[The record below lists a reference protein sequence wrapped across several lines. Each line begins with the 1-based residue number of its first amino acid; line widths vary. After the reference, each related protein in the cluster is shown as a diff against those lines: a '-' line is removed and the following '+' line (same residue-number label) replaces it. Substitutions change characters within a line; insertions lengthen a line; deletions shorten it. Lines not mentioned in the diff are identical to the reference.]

1 MTKIKMKRVLLIL
14 MLPILMVLVSSCD
27 IAEKKTKIEFGLKVG
42 ETYSIQISNLIKSN
56 EELDNIIIKK
66 DERVLAGF
74 SFTPTSISP
83 DGEIHLKGS
92 INFIEV
98 MKEGPLGQIAYNSM
112 VDTSDIPIMAKPY
125 YNILNKEFSLKIL
138 KDGTVNAVY
147 GMDSILVHSMDDFEI
162 EEPQLIAYLEESL
175 ENQFSNEVLF
185 EQFERMFAVFP
196 TKPVGVNDTWNK
208 SVKLSAK
215 TPLLIDNE
223 YRLLERNNG
232 VAIIAVNSRIA
243 SDKDRIK
250 TNPRRF
256 VDQDL
261 VGTQMGKVQIDEIT
275 GWIGR
280 AKFEYKIHS
289 TRNNTPSKQNAGKPL
304 LVLSEI
310 EIKYEPF
317 ASSAFR
323 DIAFTP
329 DAVLKGDGIGMTLTG
344 MGVVFSSLILL
355 YILFSNMRRV
365 INFRFR
371 FGKKENQADSDSA
384 KAKQLEKEEAMTG
397 EINAA
402 IAAALFF
409 LSQEMHDT
417 ENTVLTI
424 KRASKTYSPWSSKLY
439 GIRQNPR

>member
-1 MTKIKMKRVLLIL
+1 MTKLKMKHVLLIL
-14 MLPILMVLVSSCD
+14 MLPILIVLVSSCS
-27 IAEKKTKIEFGLKVG
+27 IAEKKTKIEFGLEVG
-42 ETYSIQISNLIKSN
+42 ETYSIQISNSIKSN
-56 EELDNIIIKK
+56 EELDNTIIKK
-66 DERVLAGF
+66 DEKVLAGF
-74 SFTPTSISP
+74 SFIPTSISP
-83 DGEIHLKGS
+83 EGEIKLKGS

-98 MKEGPLGQIAYNSM
+98 LKEGPLGQIAYNSEL
-112 VDTSDIPIMAKPY
+112 DSADIPLMAKPY

-138 KDGTVNAVY
+138 KDGTVNAVF
-147 GMDSILVHSMDDFEI
+147 GMDSIIAHAMDYFEI
-162 EEPQLIAYLEESL
+162 EEPQLIDYLKESL

-196 TKPVGVNDTWNK
+196 TKPVGINDTWTK
-208 SVKLSAK
+208 KVKLSAK
-215 TPLLIDNE
+215 TPFIIDNE

-232 VAIIAVNSRIA
+232 VAIILVNSRIA

-250 TNPRRF
+250 ANPRRYI
-256 VDQDL
+256 DQDL
-261 VGTQMGKVQIDEIT
+261 VGTQIGKVQIDEIT

-289 TRNNTPSKQNAGKPL
+289 TRSNAPTKLNAGEPL
-304 LVLSEI
+304 LVLSEM

-317 ASSAFR
+317 ASSKFKE
-323 DIAFTP
+323 IAFTP

-344 MGVVFSSLILL
+344 MGVVFTSLILL
-355 YILFSNMRRV
+355 YIIFSNMKRV
-365 INFRFR
+365 INFRFN
-371 FGKKENQADSDSA
+371 FGKKEKEVNAA
-384 KAKQLEKEEAMTG
+384 KLKEIEKEEVMTG
-397 EINAA
+397 EVNAA

-417 ENTVLTI
+417 ENAVLTI

>member
-1 MTKIKMKRVLLIL
+1 MTKIKMKNVLLIL
-14 MLPILMVLVSSCD
+14 ILPIMAFLVSSCS
-27 IAEKKTKIEFGLKVG
+27 IAEKKTTIEFGLKVG
-42 ETYSIQISNLIKSN
+42 ETYSIQISNSIKSN
-56 EELDNIIIKK
+56 EELDNTIIKK
-66 DERVLAGF
+66 DEKIIAGY
-74 SFTPTSISP
+74 SFTPTSITP
-83 DGEIHLKGS
+83 DGEIHLKGVIS
-92 INFIEV
+92 FIEV
-98 MKEGPLGQIAYNSM
+98 AKEGPLGQIAYNSL
-112 VDTSDIPIMAKPY
+112 VDSNDIPIMAKPY
-125 YNILNKEFSLKIL
+125 YNILKKEFSLKIL

-147 GMDSILVHSMDDFEI
+147 GMDSILAHAMDDFEI
-162 EEPQLIAYLEESL
+162 EEPQLISYLEESL

-208 SVKLSAK
+208 SVKLRAK
-215 TPLLIDNE
+215 TPLNIVNE

-232 VAIIAVNSRIA
+232 VAIVSVNSTIK

-250 TNPRRF
+250 ANPSKYI
-256 VDQDL
+256 DQDL
-261 VGTQMGKVQIDEIT
+261 VGTQIGKVQIDEIT

-289 TRNNTPSKQNAGKPL
+289 TRNNTPTKENAGKPL

-317 ASSAFR
+317 ASSTFK

-365 INFRFR
+365 INFRFT
-371 FGKKENQADSDSA
+371 FGKKEKEANAA
-384 KAKQLEKEEAMTG
+384 EAKQLEKEEAMTG